1 MFTCYALSA
10 KVIFPFL
17 GLKWKTAF
25 FADRTF
31 DKRKIIITFIAEI
44 STFFRS
50 KRCITQQALRRKEK
64 VRQGV

>member
-1 MFTCYALSA
+1 MFTCYTLSA
-10 KVIFPFL
+10 KVVFPIS

-25 FADRTF
+25 FTDRIF

-44 STFFRS
+44 STVFRS

-64 VRQGV
+64 VRQGI

>member
-1 MFTCYALSA
+1 MFTCYTLSA
-10 KVIFPFL
+10 KVVFPFP

-25 FADRTF
+25 FTDRIF

-44 STFFRS
+44 STVFRS

-64 VRQGV
+64 VRQGI